1 MGEKISA
8 QAEVFVQIYELR
20 GQNPSLQPE
29 RYSCKFV
36 RFVGEKKPETNC
48 INNKMMIIEKELS
61 YKIVGA
67 IYEVY
72 NQLGIGLLEKVYAS
86 ALKFELESRG
96 LKVQTE
102 VPIPVYY
109 KGNLLQD
116 VAFRIDL
123 LVEDRI
129 IVEIKSVEELSA
141 KHHKQILNYLK
152 LSNLKLG
159 ILVNFNEVDINE
171 GIFRKVL

>member
-8 QAEVFVQIYELR
+8 QAE
-20 GQNPSLQPE
+20 
-29 RYSCKFV
+29 
-36 RFVGEKKPETNC
+36 TNS